1 MEAVEAVKG
10 GEALPPGIPLKK
22 EAASPRQMGQV
33 RLDCKKIKNR
43 KLGNYR
49 LIHIPFVDMMLLQ
62 TGRKYVNQTCPI

>member
-33 RLDCKKIKNR
+33 RLDCKKNKN
-43 KLGNYR
+43 NYK
-49 LIHIPFVDMMLLQ
+49 LIHLPLVNMTLLQ
-62 TGRKYVNQTCPI
+62 TGRKKGQSNRPNLLW

>member
-33 RLDCKKIKNR
+33 RLDCKKNKKNN
-43 KLGNYR
+43 K
-49 LIHIPFVDMMLLQ
+49 LIHLLLVNMTLLQ
-62 TGRKYVNQTCPI
+62 TGRKKGQSNRPNLLW